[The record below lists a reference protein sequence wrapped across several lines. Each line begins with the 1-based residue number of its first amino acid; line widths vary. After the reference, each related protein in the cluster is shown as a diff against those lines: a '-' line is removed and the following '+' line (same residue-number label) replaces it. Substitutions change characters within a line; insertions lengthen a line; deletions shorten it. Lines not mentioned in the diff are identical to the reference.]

1 MDKPPTLPTHFHN
14 LLACPASTTGTAW
27 TRKHCF
33 WDAHTA
39 LLCDRSYGTIPSTPE
54 LSETKLL
61 LSKQN
66 PCWDGA
72 DNLLVQVTASPPH
85 IQAPA

>member
-14 LLACPASTTGTAW
+14 PPACPASTTSIAQTFQP
-27 TRKHCF
+27 CF
-33 WDAHTA
+33 RDVHAV
-39 LLCDRSYGTIPSTPE
+39 LLCDRRYGMILSTPE

-61 LSKQN
+61 HPKQN

-72 DNLLVQVTASPPH
+72 HNLLVQMTASPPH